1 MRPDAGILDDQFAE
15 RQPIPMKWHRFRLEL
30 GEFRFDC
37 HDAAARDAASAAFAA
52 RVLEQARAV
61 LGAWIDSPEGQ
72 RDAYRPNERI
82 LPSNFASKTS
92 WERYLD
98 ALRQRRPAI
107 LADVLP
113 DLTGVALVLDA
124 APDFVDPSRV
134 NLRAAIENGAQI
146 PSRQMFADFE
156 PSLFQ
161 VGLQLTLPA
170 ALHQPLRLDRVQ
182 PSYRFKDWL
191 TYPAMGLN
199 CGVQALPSAEGI
211 VRIGTTW
218 APRYAQPRIDPTI
231 IEGLP
236 TRYAE
241 LANPSCDLARLMLLP
256 DRYDAWIASQALV
269 DAGQGLPAEIA
280 ERERQAHAQ
289 DLEAYRRESNYIRS
303 GIQLLL
309 ASRAVA

>member
-1 MRPDAGILDDQFAE
+1 
-15 RQPIPMKWHRFRLEL
+15 MKWHRFRLEL

-82 LPSNFASKTS
+82 LPSNFANKAS

-107 LADVLP
+107 LADILP

-134 NLRAAIENGAQI
+134 NLRAAIENGAQV

-161 VGLQLTLPA
+161 VGLQLSHAFGAASAAPPGPRSAFLPIQGLA
-170 ALHQPLRLDRVQ
+170 HLSRHGSELRRTVVALDRRHSAHRDHVG
-182 PSYRFKDWL
+182 
-191 TYPAMGLN
+191 PAL
-199 CGVQALPSAEGI
+199 C
-211 VRIGTTW
+211 
-218 APRYAQPRIDPTI
+218 PT
-231 IEGLP
+231 
-236 TRYAE
+236 A
-241 LANPSCDLARLMLLP
+241 D
-256 DRYDAWIASQALV
+256 
-269 DAGQGLPAEIA
+269 
-280 ERERQAHAQ
+280 
-289 DLEAYRRESNYIRS
+289 
-303 GIQLLL
+303 
-309 ASRAVA
+309 